1 MPLFPFGKL
10 VDENDYSPSA
20 GFVDRTDRT
29 DSVKGFFQFLNSHMG
44 TPFRAK
50 MTAARLRFRAALVG
64 VVTALNSNIATLN
77 HSVVEQYE
85 TVVVPPFVSPHRTI
99 SPAFTLMENISLF
112 LSLCV
117 PPAP

>member
-1 MPLFPFGKL
+1 VPLFPFGKL

-64 VVTALNSNIATLN
+64 VVTALKM
-77 HSVVEQYE
+77 
-85 TVVVPPFVSPHRTI
+85 F
-99 SPAFTLMENISLF
+99 F
-112 LSLCV
+112 LSGADRTASIHSTPVQSLRIHIRQTFFLTK
-117 PPAP
+117 